1 MHTDNSPSGNIL
13 RIISGVPEHLRKS
26 IVLNKILEFSSMSN
40 EQKTETVQSVLEGY
54 CSLDRA
60 SLIPMLATSFRIVS
74 NQDIQLIVK
83 TFCIYF
89 DIILSHPEIQRAL
102 DLQPIIE
109 TLDTLSVRQRRLL
122 FDCYFEALLL
132 HSKRRRLIPMIPEF
146 AAEYLRTL
154 DSLS

>member
-1 MHTDNSPSGNIL
+1 MTELRVSEAATVQFPMVKHAEEIGWTALSPEVAKQKRGGEAGMIL
-13 RIISGVPEHLRKS
+13 RDE
-26 IVLNKILEFSSMSN
+26 LES
-40 EQKTETVQSVLEGY
+40 K
-54 CSLDRA
+54 
-60 SLIPMLATSFRIVS
+60 LAEFNPWLTADAARS
-74 NQDIQLIVK
+74 
-83 TFCIYF
+83 
-89 DIILSHPEIQRAL
+89 
-102 DLQPIIE
+102 IIE